1 VERVIVSGERETP
14 AHAMSPPAVHSHRP
28 RTVLVTGGC
37 GFIGM
42 HLVQHLLRADPAC
55 SVINLDALTY
65 AGSHER
71 LADTARDHA
80 SRYRFFHGDIRDEPL
95 LARVFGEHHPDTVIN
110 LAAESHVDRSI
121 NGPDPFIQ
129 TNVVGTLAL
138 LKVARSAWTGRD
150 DVRFHQVSTDEVFG
164 SLPATG
170 CFTEASPYQPNNP
183 YSASKAAADH
193 LVRAWHNTYGL
204 PVTLSHGTN
213 TYGPHQFPE
222 KLIPFTITRA
232 LAERPISL
240 YGDGQ
245 HIRDW
250 MHVDDHVRAID
261 AVVRQART
269 GERYVVGSGQERT
282 NRDLLM
288 HLCALLDRHR
298 PRRCGASYADLI
310 VATADRPG
318 HDRRYATD
326 AARLRHEIGWAPR
339 ISLDEGL
346 ERTVAWYVE
355 AGG

>member
-1 VERVIVSGERETP
+1 
-14 AHAMSPPAVHSHRP
+14 MNPPVVHRHHP

-42 HLVQHLLRADPAC
+42 HLVRHLLRTDPAC
-55 SVINLDALTY
+55 SVVNLDALTY

-71 LADTARDHA
+71 LADTARAHA
-80 SRYRFFHGDIRDEPL
+80 SRYRFIHGDICDDAL
-95 LARVFGEHHPDTVIN
+95 VARLFREHGPDTVIN

-121 NGPDPFIQ
+121 SGPDPFIQ
-129 TNVVGTLAL
+129 TNVVGTLTL
-138 LKVARSAWTGRD
+138 LKAAQAAWAGRG

-164 SLPATG
+164 SLPPTG
-170 CFTEASPYQPNNP
+170 YFTEDSPYRPNNP

-193 LVRAWHNTYGL
+193 LVRAWHITHGL
-204 PVTLSHGTN
+204 PVTWSHGTN

-222 KLIPFTITRA
+222 KLIPFAIARA
-232 LAERPISL
+232 LAGRPISL

-261 AVVRQART
+261 AVVRQAPT
-269 GERYVVGSGQERT
+269 GARYLAGSGQERT

-288 HLCALLDRHR
+288 QVCALLDRYR
-298 PRRCGASYADLI
+298 PRGGASSYLELI
-310 VATADRPG
+310 VPAADRPG

-326 AARLRHEIGWAPR
+326 AARLRSELGWTPATA
-339 ISLDEGL
+339 LDDGL
-346 ERTVAWYVE
+346 ERTVAWYAHR
-355 AGG
+355 AGVASDT